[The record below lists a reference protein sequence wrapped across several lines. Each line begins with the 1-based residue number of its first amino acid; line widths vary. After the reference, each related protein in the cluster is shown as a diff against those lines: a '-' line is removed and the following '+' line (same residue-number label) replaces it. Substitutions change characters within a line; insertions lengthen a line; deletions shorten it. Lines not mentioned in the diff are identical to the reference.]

1 LLSLSLSIL
10 LTFAQ
15 YFASN
20 YSLPDFILSSFPK
33 KRRYKRVMFLMKNK
47 KENKMSKKRV
57 KLVFYSFE

>member
-1 LLSLSLSIL
+1 LSLSLSIL

-20 YSLPDFILSSFPK
+20 YSLPVFILSSFPK

-47 KENKMSKKRV
+47 KENKKSKKRV